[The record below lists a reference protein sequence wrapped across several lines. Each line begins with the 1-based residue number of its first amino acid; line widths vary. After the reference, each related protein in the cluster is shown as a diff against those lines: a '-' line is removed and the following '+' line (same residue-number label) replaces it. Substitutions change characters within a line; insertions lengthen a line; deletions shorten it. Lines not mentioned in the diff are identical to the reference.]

1 MLSLSLECSCNFSRT
16 YSFDIISDK
25 FDTTSKS
32 PNLSFLI
39 YTFQLA
45 RTINIMAPDIRVP
58 ANFGRAHINSPVHG
72 NLLLNLRDGRK
83 IKTNSMI
90 MSLNSPVINRLTS
103 ELHQVG
109 SCYFCRWEVERIQ
122 PIFKFFLTD
131 IFLYYS
137 LLVPDYVSWFMCP
150 SNQNKGWVLT

>member
-1 MLSLSLECSCNFSRT
+1 
-16 YSFDIISDK
+16 
-25 FDTTSKS
+25 
-32 PNLSFLI
+32 
-39 YTFQLA
+39 
-45 RTINIMAPDIRVP
+45 MAPDIRVP

-90 MSLNSPVINRLTS
+90 ISLNSPVINKLTS

-109 SCYFCRWEVERIQ
+109 SSNFCRLEVERIQ
-122 PIFKFFLTD
+122 PIFKVFLTD

-137 LLVPDYVSWFMCP
+137 LLVPDYVS
-150 SNQNKGWVLT
+150 